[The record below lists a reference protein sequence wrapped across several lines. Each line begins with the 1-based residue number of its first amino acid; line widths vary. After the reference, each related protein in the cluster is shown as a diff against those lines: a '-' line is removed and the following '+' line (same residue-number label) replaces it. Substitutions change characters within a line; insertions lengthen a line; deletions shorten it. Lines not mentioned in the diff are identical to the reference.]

1 MSNDTNSYQP
11 SRPDGM
17 WTTLL
22 ARLGYGRVQPFAS
35 AVRGCSLISTVFGS
49 QSPGGGRERGG
60 GEGRGGGG
68 VVKTVRSYLQSGGRE
83 RGRRV
88 LGDSMGDV
96 VLGYPRPGLDAG
108 EAGRG
113 EDCRYRHAMR
123 ASACSRGMGDRDQRV

>member
-1 MSNDTNSYQP
+1 MSSL
-11 SRPDGM
+11 S
-17 WTTLL
+17 
-22 ARLGYGRVQPFAS
+22 AS

-49 QSPGGGRERGG
+49 QKSGRGGREGDRERGGG

-68 VVKTVRSYLQSGGRE
+68 RQDSPFRIASLQSGRRERERRE

-88 LGDSMGDV
+88 RGDSMGDV

-113 EDCRYRHAMR
+113 EDCRYRHATR
-123 ASACSRGMGDRDQRV
+123 APAAQGE